1 MVERIIELSVRHK
14 WVVFGAMLVLALFAA
29 ESARKT
35 PLDALPDLSDP
46 QVIVYTEWMGRSPD
60 LVEDQITYPLVRA
73 LQSTPG
79 VQTVRGY
86 SMFGMSFTYAIFG
99 EGTDIYWA
107 RTRVLEQLGRVQQ
120 LLPPGLSPTPGPDA
134 SGVGWIYQ
142 YVLKD
147 GTGRMDLAELRA
159 LQDFT
164 VRPALQAVAGVAEVA
179 SLGGFE
185 RQYQIVID
193 PDQLVGFG
201 LTVTDITRSVRDA
214 NAEVGARVLELA
226 GREYVLRGRGYVKA
240 LKDLEQSVVAVGTGG
255 TPIRLGDVASVRY
268 GPEIRRGAADWNGTG
283 EAVGGIVVMR
293 IGSNALQVI
302 RALDSQI
309 ATLRLPDGVRLI
321 PTYDRSE
328 LILGSVE
335 TLTDTLIQQAIIVT
349 IICLVFLFHARS
361 ALVVMIVLPLS
372 VLLSF
377 IAIRYL
383 GLSSNIMSLGGI
395 AIAIGELADAAIVL
409 IENAHVRL
417 ATAPAGADR
426 QRIIVDACKEV
437 GRPIF
442 FSLLLITV
450 SFLPIFTLTGQAG
463 RLFMPL
469 AYTKTFAMFA
479 AAMLSITL
487 APPLIVLL
495 LRGRFRTEATNPV
508 SRLLTAA
515 YRPIAVLVVR
525 FRIVVVAAAVLL
537 MIATVPTFHR
547 LGSEFM
553 PPLDEGSLLVM
564 PTTFPGI
571 AIEEARRAMT
581 AQNRII
587 MRFPEI
593 ASVHGKA
600 GRAETATDPAQLDMI
615 ESVIT
620 LRPRPDWPTRYT
632 PRWYSTIAPDWAKRG
647 LRRVWPEQQAR
658 TLAELSRDLDAALR
672 MPGYQMAIAPP
683 IRTRIDMLTTGV
695 RTPVGIKVF
704 GEELE
709 EIERISVSLEGLL
722 RQVPGVRSTFAERQ
736 TGREYIDIIPDREAI
751 ARYGLTVRDVQ
762 DVVEAAV
769 GGMSVSTAIA
779 GRARFSINLRYAADQ
794 RSDPQAL
801 RRILVPVQAT
811 GSVAD
816 LSGANAGAGAS
827 TQASGM
833 GGASRGASTGG
844 GMGSM
849 GGGGG
854 QVGVRSGGAA
864 AGLAP
869 PPMGGL
875 SVSPDLMEQ
884 WRQPGAAVPL
894 GELADVRVTTGPPM
908 IKDENGVL
916 VGYVFADIDQ
926 TQRDLGGWV
935 DDAKTIV
942 ASQLA
947 LPPGYRLQ
955 WTGQYEFLA
964 EMEARLRDVIPLTLV
979 LVVALLYLSMRGWPQ
994 TLLVLS
1000 SLPFAVAGSVWLLAF
1015 MDYNLS
1021 TAVWVGLIAVAGV
1034 AAETGIVMVVYLDEA
1049 FERYLRE
1056 GRIRTPADVDAAVV
1070 EGAAAR
1076 VRPLIMT
1083 VATTVLGLLP
1093 LLWEAGVGADVSART
1108 AAPVVGGLWSC
1119 MFLTLL
1125 VLPAAYA
1132 MWRRHQVRVTT
1143 AVSVPHDAVT
1153 TSNRASLHCRIIG
1166 YSRLTFPGHAV
1177 PDRMIELRSARVFN
1191 VARRPSHPPHG
1202 RIHDGE
1208 SQGFHGSKGSSRA
1221 GLRTLHGHRARG
1233 GACLGDQGDRRLVSW
1248 FVQPGLS
1255 MDRDP

>member
-1 MVERIIELSVRHK
+1 MVERIIEWSVRYK
-14 WVVFGAMLVLALFAA
+14 WVVFVASFALALFAA
-29 ESARKT
+29 DSVRKT
-35 PLDALPDLSDP
+35 PLDALPDISDP
-46 QVIVYTEWMGRSPD
+46 QVIIYTEWMGRSPD

-86 SMFGMSFTYAIFG
+86 SMFGMSFTYALFG

-120 LLPPGLSPTPGPDA
+120 LLPPGVSPTLGPDA
-134 SGVGWIYQ
+134 SGVGWVYQ

-147 GTGRMDLAELRA
+147 STGRMDLAELRA

-193 PDQLVGFG
+193 PDRLVGFG

-240 LKDLEQSVVAVGTGG
+240 LADLEQSVVAVGAGG
-255 TPIRLGDVASVRY
+255 TPIRLGDVARLRY

-302 RALDSQI
+302 RALQAEM

-377 IAIRYL
+377 IGIRYL

-417 ATAPAGADR
+417 AAAPPGSDR

-442 FSLLLITV
+442 FSLLLITI
-450 SFLPIFTLTGQAG
+450 SFLPIFTLAGQAG

-487 APPLIVLL
+487 TPPLMVLL
-495 LRGRFRTEATNPV
+495 LKGRFRTEATNPV
-508 SRLLTAA
+508 SRLLSAV

-525 FRIVVVAAAVLL
+525 FRILVVAAAAVL
-537 MIATVPTFHR
+537 MIATVPTFQR

-571 AIEEARRAMT
+571 AIEEARRALT

-593 ASVHGKA
+593 ASVHGKV

-615 ESVIT
+615 ESVIA
-620 LRPRPDWPTRYT
+620 LRPRADWPTRYT
-632 PRWYSTIAPDWAKRG
+632 PRWYSTTAPDWVKRG
-647 LRRVWPEQQAR
+647 LRRLWPEQQAR
-658 TLAELSRDLDAALR
+658 TLAELSRDLDTALR
-672 MPGYQMAIAPP
+672 MPGYQMAISPP

-704 GEELE
+704 GEDLK

-722 RQVPGVRSTFAERQ
+722 RQVPGTRSTFAERQ
-736 TGREYIDIIPDREAI
+736 TGREYVDIVPNREAI

-769 GGMSVSTAIA
+769 GGMPISTAIA
-779 GRARFSINLRYAADQ
+779 GRARFSINLRYAADR

-801 RRILVPVQAT
+801 RRILVPVQVT

-816 LSGANAGAGAS
+816 VAGANTGAGA
-827 TQASGM
+827 TVQAGGMVASGAT
-833 GGASRGASTGG
+833 GGGG

-849 GGGGG
+849 GGGGQPG
-854 QVGVRSGGAA
+854 IRGSSASASLAA
-864 AGLAP
+864 P
-869 PPMGGL
+869 SMGGL

-884 WRQPGAAVPL
+884 GRQPGAAVPL

-935 DDAKTIV
+935 NDAKAVV
-942 ASQLA
+942 ASQLT
-947 LPPGYRLQ
+947 LPAGYRLQ

-964 EMEARLRDVIPLTLV
+964 QMEARLRYVIPLTLV

-994 TLLVLS
+994 TFLVLS

-1015 MDYNLS
+1015 MHYNLS

-1049 FERYLRE
+1049 FARYMRE
-1056 GRIRTPADVDAAVV
+1056 GRIQTPADVDAAVV

-1076 VRPLIMT
+1076 VRPLVMT
-1083 VATTVLGLLP
+1083 VATTVLGLMP
-1093 LLWEAGVGADVSART
+1093 LLWESGVGADVSART

-1119 MFLTLL
+1119 MLLTLL

-1132 MWRRHQVRVTT
+1132 MWRRHQVRVAM
-1143 AVSVPHDAVT
+1143 AVRLPDDAVT
-1153 TSNRASLHCRIIG
+1153 TSEG
-1166 YSRLTFPGHAV
+1166 PV
-1177 PDRMIELRSARVFN
+1177 
-1191 VARRPSHPPHG
+1191 
-1202 RIHDGE
+1202 
-1208 SQGFHGSKGSSRA
+1208 
-1221 GLRTLHGHRARG
+1221 
-1233 GACLGDQGDRRLVSW
+1233 
-1248 FVQPGLS
+1248 
-1255 MDRDP
+1255 

>member
-1 MVERIIELSVRHK
+1 MVEHIIELSVRHR
-14 WVVFGAMLVLALFAA
+14 WVVFGAVLVLALFAVD
-29 ESARKT
+29 SARKT
-35 PLDALPDLSDP
+35 PLDALPDISDP
-46 QVIVYTEWMGRSPD
+46 QVIIYTEWMGRSPD

-86 SMFGMSFTYAIFG
+86 SMFGMSFTYALFD

-120 LLPPGLSPTPGPDA
+120 QLPPGVSPTLGPDA
-134 SGVGWIYQ
+134 SGVGWVYQ
-142 YVLKD
+142 YVLRD
-147 GTGRMDLAELRA
+147 STGQMDLAQLRA

-193 PDQLVGFG
+193 PDRLVGFG

-226 GREYVLRGRGYVKA
+226 GREYVLRGRGYVKTLA
-240 LKDLEQSVVAVGTGG
+240 DLEQSVVAVGPGG
-255 TPIRLGDVASVRY
+255 TPVRLGDVASVRF

-302 RALDSQI
+302 HALESEI

-328 LILGSVE
+328 LILGAVD
-335 TLTDTLIQQAIIVT
+335 TLTSTLVQQAIVVT

-372 VLLSF
+372 VLFSF

-395 AIAIGELADAAIVL
+395 AIAIGELADAVIVL

-417 ATAPAGADR
+417 AAAPPGEDR
-426 QRIIVDACKEV
+426 KRIIVDACKEV

-442 FSLLLITV
+442 FSLLLITI
-450 SFLPIFTLTGQAG
+450 SFLPIFTLAGQAG
-463 RLFMPL
+463 RLFTPL
-469 AYTKTFAMFA
+469 AYTKTFAMLA
-479 AAMLSITL
+479 AAILSITL
-487 APPLIVLL
+487 APPLMVLL

-508 SRLLTAA
+508 SRILGAV

-525 FRIVVVAAAVLL
+525 FRILVVVGAAIL
-537 MIATVPTFHR
+537 MLATVPVFER

-553 PPLDEGSLLVM
+553 PPLDEGTLLVM

-571 AIEEARRAMT
+571 AIEEARRALT
-581 AQNRII
+581 AQDRII
-587 MRFPEI
+587 MRFGEV

-615 ESVIT
+615 ESVIA
-620 LRPRPDWPTRYT
+620 LRPRDEWPTRYT
-632 PRWYSTIAPDWAKRG
+632 PRWHSTSAPEWAKRG
-647 LRRVWPEQQAR
+647 LRRVWPEHQAR

-704 GEELE
+704 GEDLN
-709 EIERISVSLEGLL
+709 EIERISIALEGML
-722 RQVPGVRSTFAERQ
+722 RQVPGTRSTFAERQ
-736 TGREYIDIIPDREAI
+736 TGREYVDIVPNREAI

-769 GGMSVSTAIA
+769 GGMPVSTAIA
-779 GRARFSINLRYAADQ
+779 GRARFSINLRYAADE

-801 RRILVPVQAT
+801 RRILVPVQVT
-811 GSVAD
+811 GSVTNA
-816 LSGANAGAGAS
+816 GGGNAGAGTSAAAGGMV
-827 TQASGM
+827 TFNAGGTGGMGAM
-833 GGASRGASTGG
+833 GGAGLSGMAASGGASTT
-844 GMGSM
+844 
-849 GGGGG
+849 
-854 QVGVRSGGAA
+854 
-864 AGLAP
+864 LAV
-869 PPMGGL
+869 PPMG
-875 SVSPDLMEQ
+875 SPSAPQDLMER

-926 TQRDLGGWV
+926 TERDLGGWV
-935 DDAKTIV
+935 DDAKALV
-942 ASQLA
+942 SSQLS
-947 LPPGYRLQ
+947 LPAGYRLQ

-964 EMEARLRDVIPLTLV
+964 EMEARLRYVIPLTLV
-979 LVVALLYLSMRGWPQ
+979 LVVLLLYLSMRGWPQ
-994 TLLVLS
+994 TFLVLS

-1049 FERYLRE
+1049 FTRYMRE
-1056 GRIRTPADVDAAVV
+1056 GRIQTPEDVDAAVV
-1070 EGAAAR
+1070 EGASAR
-1076 VRPLIMT
+1076 VRPLVMT

-1119 MFLTLL
+1119 MLLTLL

-1132 MWRRHQVRVTT
+1132 MWRRHQVRV
-1143 AVSVPHDAVT
+1143 ANAPAWRLNAAA
-1153 TSNRASLHCRIIG
+1153 TS
-1166 YSRLTFPGHAV
+1166 
-1177 PDRMIELRSARVFN
+1177 E
-1191 VARRPSHPPHG
+1191 
-1202 RIHDGE
+1202 
-1208 SQGFHGSKGSSRA
+1208 
-1221 GLRTLHGHRARG
+1221 G
-1233 GACLGDQGDRRLVSW
+1233 G
-1248 FVQPGLS
+1248 P
-1255 MDRDP
+1255 

>member
-1 MVERIIELSVRHK
+1 MVERIIELSVRHR
-14 WVVFGAMLVLALFAA
+14 WAVFGVVVVLAFWAVD
-29 ESARKT
+29 SVRKT

-46 QVIVYTEWMGRSPD
+46 QVIIYTEWMGRSPD

-79 VQTVRGY
+79 VATVRGY

-99 EGTDIYWA
+99 DGTDIYWA

-120 LLPPGLSPTPGPDA
+120 LLPPSVSPTLGPDA
-134 SGVGWIYQ
+134 SGVGWVYQ

-147 GTGRMDLAELRA
+147 SSGRMDLAELRA

-193 PDQLVGFG
+193 SDRLVGFG
-201 LTVTDITRSVRDA
+201 LTLTDLTRSVRDA

-226 GREYVLRGRGYVKA
+226 GREYVLRGRGYVKE
-240 LKDLEQSVVAVGTGG
+240 LKDLEQSVVTVGAGG
-255 TPIRLGDVASVRY
+255 TPIRLGDVASVGY

-302 RALDSQI
+302 QALETEIS
-309 ATLRLPDGVRLI
+309 TLRLPEGVRLI

-328 LILGSVE
+328 LILGSVN
-335 TLTDTLIQQAIIVT
+335 TLKNTLIQQAIIVT
-349 IICLVFLFHARS
+349 FICLVFLFHARS
-361 ALVVMIVLPLS
+361 ALIVMIVLPLS

-395 AIAIGELADAAIVL
+395 AIAIGELADAVIVL

-417 ATAPAGADR
+417 AAASPGTDR
-426 QRIIVDACKEV
+426 QQVIVEACKEV

-442 FSLLLITV
+442 FSLMLITV
-450 SFLPIFTLTGQAG
+450 SFLPIFTLAGQAG
-463 RLFMPL
+463 KLFTPL

-479 AAMLSITL
+479 AAILSITL
-487 APPLIVLL
+487 APPLMVLL
-495 LRGRFRTEATNPV
+495 LKGRFRTEANNPV
-508 SRLLTAA
+508 SRILSAV

-525 FRIVVVAAAVLL
+525 FRILVVAATVLL
-537 MIATVPTFHR
+537 MIATVPVFQR

-571 AIEEARRAMT
+571 AIEEARRALT
-581 AQNRII
+581 AQDRII
-587 MRFPEI
+587 MRFSEI

-615 ESVIT
+615 ESVIA
-620 LRPRPDWPTRYT
+620 LHPRGEWPTHYT
-632 PRWYSTIAPDWAKRG
+632 PRWYSARAPDWAKRV
-647 LRRVWPEQQAR
+647 LRRMWPEQQAR
-658 TLAELSRDLDAALR
+658 TLAELSRDLGAALQ

-683 IRTRIDMLTTGV
+683 IRTRIDMLSTGV

-704 GEELE
+704 GEELK
-709 EIERISVSLEGLL
+709 EIERISVDLEGIL
-722 RQVPGVRSTFAERQ
+722 RQVPGTRSTFAERQ
-736 TGREYIDIIPDREAI
+736 TGREYVDIVPNREAI

-769 GGMSVSTAIA
+769 GGMPVSTVIA
-779 GRARFSINLRYAADQ
+779 GRARFSINVRYAADQ

-801 RRILVPVQAT
+801 RRILLPVQST
-811 GSVAD
+811 GSVTDYA
-816 LSGANAGAGAS
+816 GRNAGAGAS
-827 TQASGM
+827 AQGAGM
-833 GGASRGASTGG
+833 VPS
-844 GMGSM
+844 
-849 GGGGG
+849 GGGGAG
-854 QVGVRSGGAA
+854 RGMGAIGGSSGRQPGMAGSGGTSADLAA
-864 AGLAP
+864 T
-869 PPMGGL
+869 PMGSL
-875 SVSPDLMEQ
+875 STSPDFMEQ

-894 GELADVRVTTGPPM
+894 GQLADVRVTTGPPM

-926 TQRDLGGWV
+926 TERDLGGWV
-935 DDAKTIV
+935 DDAKALV
-942 ASQLA
+942 ASQLT
-947 LPPGYRLQ
+947 LPAAYRLQ

-964 EMEARLRDVIPLTLV
+964 EMETRLRYVIPLTLV
-979 LVVALLYLSMRGWPQ
+979 LVVALLYLSTRGWPQ
-994 TLLVLS
+994 TFLVLC

-1021 TAVWVGLIAVAGV
+1021 TAVWVGIIAVAGV

-1049 FERYLRE
+1049 FTRYMRE
-1056 GRIRTPADVDAAVV
+1056 GRIQAPEDVDAAVV

-1076 VRPLIMT
+1076 VRPLVMT

-1093 LLWEAGVGADVSART
+1093 LLWESGVGADVSART

-1119 MFLTLL
+1119 MVLTLL

-1132 MWRRHQVRVTT
+1132 MWRRHQVHL
-1143 AVSVPHDAVT
+1143 AAAASVSDRNAA
-1153 TSNRASLHCRIIG
+1153 ASG
-1166 YSRLTFPGHAV
+1166 
-1177 PDRMIELRSARVFN
+1177 
-1191 VARRPSHPPHG
+1191 VA
-1202 RIHDGE
+1202 
-1208 SQGFHGSKGSSRA
+1208 
-1221 GLRTLHGHRARG
+1221 
-1233 GACLGDQGDRRLVSW
+1233 
-1248 FVQPGLS
+1248 
-1255 MDRDP
+1255 

>member
-1 MVERIIELSVRHK
+1 MVERVIELSVRYK
-14 WVVFGAMLVLALFAA
+14 WVVFGAVLALALFAVD
-29 ESARKT
+29 SVRKT

-86 SMFGMSFTYAIFG
+86 SMFGMSFTYALFA

-120 LLPPGLSPTPGPDA
+120 LLPQGVSPTLGPDA

-147 GTGRMDLAELRA
+147 TSGRLDLAELRT

-164 VRPALQAVAGVAEVA
+164 VRPALQAVLGVAEVA

-193 PDQLVGFG
+193 PDRLVGFG

-226 GREYVLRGRGYVKA
+226 GREYVLRGRGYVKDLA
-240 LKDLEQSVVAVGTGG
+240 DLEQSVVTVGAGG
-255 TPIRLGDVASVRY
+255 TPVRLRDVATVRY
-268 GPEIRRGAADWNGTG
+268 GPEIRRGAADFNGTG

-302 RALDSQI
+302 QAVKQQI
-309 ATLRLPDGVRLI
+309 ATMRLPEGVELI

-328 LILGSVE
+328 LIVGSIA
-335 TLTDTLIQQAIIVT
+335 TLKDTLIQQAVIVT

-361 ALVVMIVLPLS
+361 ALVVMFVLPLS

-417 ATAPAGADR
+417 AAAPPGADR
-426 QRIIVDACKEV
+426 KRIIVDACKEV

-442 FSLLLITV
+442 FSLLLITI
-450 SFLPIFTLTGQAG
+450 SFLPIFTLAGQAG
-463 RLFMPL
+463 RLFTPL

-479 AAMLSITL
+479 AAILSITL
-487 APPLIVLL
+487 APPLMVLL
-495 LRGRFRTEATNPV
+495 LKGRFRTEATNPV
-508 SRLLTAA
+508 SRVLVAI
-515 YRPIAVLVVR
+515 YRPLAV
-525 FRIVVVAAAVLL
+525 RIVRYRGMVVAAAAAL
-537 MIATVPTFHR
+537 MIATVPVFQR

-553 PPLDEGSLLVM
+553 PPLDEGTLLVM

-571 AIEEARRAMT
+571 AIEEARRALQR
-581 AQNRII
+581 QNQTIKS
-587 MRFPEI
+587 FAEVS
-593 ASVHGKA
+593 SVHGKA

-615 ESVIT
+615 ETVIT
-620 LRPRPDWPTRYT
+620 LRPHDHWPTRYT
-632 PRWYSTIAPDWAKRG
+632 PRWYSGWVPEWMKSV
-647 LRRVWPEQQAR
+647 LRPVWPEERAR
-658 TLAELSRDLDAALR
+658 TLAELSRDMDAALR

-704 GEELE
+704 GEDLN
-709 EIERISVSLEGLL
+709 EIERISIALEGVL
-722 RQVPGVRSTFAERQ
+722 RQVPGTRSTFAERQ
-736 TGREYIDIIPDREAI
+736 TGREYVDIVPNREAI

-762 DVVEAAV
+762 DVIEAAV
-769 GGMSVSTAIA
+769 GGMPVSTAIA
-779 GRARFSINLRYAADQ
+779 GRARFSINLRYAADR

-801 RRILVPVQAT
+801 RRILVPVQST
-811 GSVAD
+811 GGVSD
-816 LSGANAGAGAS
+816 FGGANVG
-827 TQASGM
+827 
-833 GGASRGASTGG
+833 GGASLRSNGMVTSSSAAAGG
-844 GMGSM
+844 GMGET
-849 GGGGG
+849 GGG
-854 QVGVRSGGAA
+854 RSSAPMTSSGAMSAAQQALPMGAA
-864 AGLAP
+864 PGSL
-869 PPMGGL
+869 
-875 SVSPDLMEQ
+875 DLLEQ
-884 WRQPGAAVPL
+884 YRQPGAAVPL
-894 GELADVRVTTGPPM
+894 GELADVRVVTGPPM

-916 VGYVFADIDQ
+916 VGYVFADIDA

-935 DDAKTIV
+935 DDAKTLV
-942 ASQLA
+942 AAQLK
-947 LPPGYRLQ
+947 LPTGYRLQ

-964 EMEARLRDVIPLTLV
+964 QMEERLRYIIPLTLV
-979 LVVALLYLSMRGWPQ
+979 LVIALLYMSMRGWPQ

-1000 SLPFAVAGSVWLLAF
+1000 SLPFAVAGSIWLLAF
-1015 MDYNLS
+1015 MHYNLS

-1049 FERYLRE
+1049 FERYMRE
-1056 GRIRTPADVDAAVV
+1056 GRIQKPEDVDAAVV
-1070 EGAAAR
+1070 EGASAR
-1076 VRPLIMT
+1076 VRPLLMT

-1125 VLPAAYA
+1125 VLPAAYTI
-1132 MWRRHQVRVTT
+1132 WRRHDVRATV
-1143 AVSVPHDAVT
+1143 AVSIAQ
-1153 TSNRASLHCRIIG
+1153 
-1166 YSRLTFPGHAV
+1166 
-1177 PDRMIELRSARVFN
+1177 E
-1191 VARRPSHPPHG
+1191 VAAPT
-1202 RIHDGE
+1202 E
-1208 SQGFHGSKGSSRA
+1208 
-1221 GLRTLHGHRARG
+1221 
-1233 GACLGDQGDRRLVSW
+1233 GAA
-1248 FVQPGLS
+1248 
-1255 MDRDP
+1255 

>member
-1 MVERIIELSVRHK
+1 MVECIIELSVRHK
-14 WVVFGAMLVLALFAA
+14 WVVFGAVLVLALFAA
-29 ESARKT
+29 DSARKT
-35 PLDALPDLSDP
+35 PLDALPDISDP
-46 QVIVYTEWMGRSPD
+46 QVIIYTEWMGRSPD

-79 VQTVRGY
+79 VRTVRGY
-86 SMFGMSFTYAIFG
+86 SMFGMSFTYALFG

-120 LLPPGLSPTPGPDA
+120 LLPPGVSPTLGPDA
-134 SGVGWIYQ
+134 SGVGWVYQ

-147 GTGRMDLAELRA
+147 SSGRMDLAELRA

-193 PDQLVGFG
+193 PDKLVGFG

-240 LKDLEQSVVAVGTGG
+240 LKDLEQSVVTVGPGG
-255 TPIRLGDVASVRY
+255 TPIRLGDVASVGY

-302 RALDSQI
+302 RALEAEI

-321 PTYDRSE
+321 PTYNRSE

-349 IICLVFLFHARS
+349 IICLIFLFHARS

-372 VLLSF
+372 VLMSF
-377 IAIRYL
+377 IGIRYL

-395 AIAIGELADAAIVL
+395 AIAIGELGDAVIVL
-409 IENAHVRL
+409 IENAHVRI
-417 ATAPAGADR
+417 AVAPPGSDR

-442 FSLLLITV
+442 FSLLLITI
-450 SFLPIFTLTGQAG
+450 SFLPIFTLAGQAG

-487 APPLIVLL
+487 APPLMVLL
-495 LRGRFRTEATNPV
+495 LKGRFRTEATNPV
-508 SRLLTAA
+508 SRLLSAV

-525 FRIVVVAAAVLL
+525 FRILVVAVAAVLML
-537 MIATVPTFHR
+537 ATVPTFQR

-571 AIEEARRAMT
+571 AIEEARRALT
-581 AQNRII
+581 AQDRII
-587 MRFPEI
+587 MRFREI

-615 ESVIT
+615 ESVIA
-620 LRPRPDWPTRYT
+620 LRPRTDWPTRYT
-632 PRWYSTIAPDWAKRG
+632 PRWYSTTAPDWAKRS
-647 LRRVWPEQQAR
+647 LRRVWPEQQPR
-658 TLAELSRDLDAALR
+658 TLAELSRDLDTALR

-704 GEELE
+704 GEDLK
-709 EIERISVSLEGLL
+709 EIERISIALEGML
-722 RQVPGVRSTFAERQ
+722 RQVPGTRSTFAERQ
-736 TGREYIDIIPDREAI
+736 TGREYVDLVPNREAI
-751 ARYGLTVRDVQ
+751 GRYGLTVRDVQ

-769 GGMSVSTAIA
+769 GGMPVSTAIA

-811 GSVAD
+811 GSVTD
-816 LSGANAGAGAS
+816 FGGGNAGAGTSAQAGGLVAS
-827 TQASGM
+827 STT
-833 GGASRGASTGG
+833 GAGG

-849 GGGGG
+849 GSGGG
-854 QVGVRSGGAA
+854 QSALSASGGTSGILAA
-864 AGLAP
+864 
-869 PPMGGL
+869 PPMGGF
-875 SVSPDLMEQ
+875 SASPDWMEQ

-894 GELADVRVTTGPPM
+894 GQLADVRVTTGPPM

-935 DDAKTIV
+935 DDAKAVV
-942 ASQLA
+942 ASQLS
-947 LPPGYRLQ
+947 LPAGYRLQ

-964 EMEARLRDVIPLTLV
+964 AMEARLRYVIPLTLI
-979 LVVALLYLSMRGWPQ
+979 LVIVLLYLSMRGWPQ
-994 TLLVLS
+994 TFLVLS

-1015 MDYNLS
+1015 MHYNLS

-1049 FERYLRE
+1049 FARYMRE
-1056 GRIRTPADVDAAVV
+1056 GRIQTPADVDAAVV
-1070 EGAAAR
+1070 EGASAR

-1093 LLWEAGVGADVSART
+1093 LLWESGVGADVSART

-1132 MWRRHQVRVTT
+1132 MWRRHQVRVGM
-1143 AVSVPHDAVT
+1143 AVS
-1153 TSNRASLHCRIIG
+1153 I
-1166 YSRLTFPGHAV
+1166 PGDVAAKS
-1177 PDRMIELRSARVFN
+1177 SA
-1191 VARRPSHPPHG
+1191 
-1202 RIHDGE
+1202 
-1208 SQGFHGSKGSSRA
+1208 
-1221 GLRTLHGHRARG
+1221 
-1233 GACLGDQGDRRLVSW
+1233 GAA
-1248 FVQPGLS
+1248 
-1255 MDRDP
+1255 

>member
-14 WVVFGAMLVLALFAA
+14 WVVFGAVFALALFAA
-29 ESARKT
+29 DAMRRT

-79 VQTVRGY
+79 VRTVRGY
-86 SMFGMSFTYAIFG
+86 SMFGMSFTYALFD
-99 EGTDIYWA
+99 EGTDVYWA

-120 LLPPGLSPTPGPDA
+120 LLPPGVSPTLGPDA
-134 SGVGWIYQ
+134 SGVGWVYQ

-147 GTGRMDLAELRA
+147 RTGRMDLAELRA

-185 RQYQIVID
+185 RQYQIVVD
-193 PDQLVGFG
+193 PDRLVGFG

-226 GREYVLRGRGYVKA
+226 GREYVLRGRGYVRDLA
-240 LKDLEQSVVAVGTGG
+240 DLEQSVVTVGAGG
-255 TPIRLGDVASVRY
+255 TPVRLGDVAVVRY
-268 GPEIRRGAADWNGTG
+268 GPEIRRGAADFNGTG

-302 RALDSQI
+302 EAVQREI
-309 ATLRLPDGVRLI
+309 ATLRLPDGVQLI

-328 LILGSVE
+328 LILGSID
-335 TLTDTLIQQAIIVT
+335 TLKNTLIQQAVIVT

-361 ALVVMIVLPLS
+361 ALVVMVVLPLS
-372 VLLSF
+372 VLFSF

-417 ATAPAGADR
+417 AAAPPGADR
-426 QRIIVDACKEV
+426 KPIIVQACKEV

-479 AAMLSITL
+479 AAILSITL
-487 APPLIVLL
+487 APPLMVLL
-495 LRGRFRTEATNPV
+495 LRGRFRTEETNPV
-508 SRLLTAA
+508 SRLLGAI
-515 YRPIAVLVVR
+515 YRPVAVLIVRYRVLVVG
-525 FRIVVVAAAVLL
+525 AAAVL
-537 MIATVPTFHR
+537 MIATVPVFQR

-564 PTTFPGI
+564 PTTFAGI
-571 AIEEARRAMT
+571 SIEEARRAMQRQHQT
-581 AQNRII
+581 I
-587 MRFPEI
+587 MGFPEI

-620 LRPRPDWPTRYT
+620 LRPRNQWPARHTH
-632 PRWYSTIAPDWAKRG
+632 RWYSGVAPAWLKRPLG
-647 LRRVWPEQQAR
+647 VVWPEDRSR
-658 TLAELSRDLDAALR
+658 TLAELSRDLDAQLR
-672 MPGYQMAIAPP
+672 TPGYQLAMAPP

-704 GEELE
+704 GEDLN
-709 EIERISVSLEGLL
+709 EIERVSIALEGML
-722 RQVPGVRSTFAERQ
+722 RQVPGTRSTFAERQ
-736 TGREYIDIIPDREAI
+736 TGREYVDIIPNREAI

-762 DVVEAAV
+762 DVIEAAV
-769 GGMSVSTAIA
+769 GGMQVSTAIA
-779 GRARFSINLRYAADQ
+779 GRARFSINVRYAADR

-801 RRILVPVQAT
+801 RRILVPVQSSA
-811 GSVAD
+811 SVMDFGGAG
-816 LSGANAGAGAS
+816 SGAGSSAPSDSMRGSAGPRAA
-827 TQASGM
+827 
-833 GGASRGASTGG
+833 GG

-849 GGGGG
+849 GGGARTG
-854 QVGVRSGGAA
+854 RSPSGAGA
-864 AGLAP
+864 VTQGALL
-869 PPMGGL
+869 MGDAQT
-875 SVSPDLMEQ
+875 SPDLLEQ
-884 WRQPGAAVPL
+884 WRQPGAAIPL
-894 GELADVRVTTGPPM
+894 GELADIRVVTGPPM

-916 VGYVFADIDQ
+916 VGYVFADIDP
-926 TQRDLGGWV
+926 TTRDLGGWV
-935 DDAKTIV
+935 NDAKAVV
-942 ASQLA
+942 ASQLR
-947 LPPGYRLQ
+947 LPAGYRLQ
-955 WTGQYEFLA
+955 WTGQYEFL
-964 EMEARLRDVIPLTLV
+964 EQMETRLRYIVPLTLV
-979 LVVALLYLSMRGWPQ
+979 LVVGLLYLSVRGWPQ
-994 TLLVLS
+994 TFLVLA
-1000 SLPFAVAGSVWLLAF
+1000 SLPFAIAGSVWLLAF
-1015 MDYNLS
+1015 MNYNLS

-1049 FERYLRE
+1049 FDRHMRD
-1056 GRIRTPADVDAAVV
+1056 GRIQTPEDVDAAVV
-1070 EGAAAR
+1070 EGASAR
-1076 VRPLIMT
+1076 VRPLVMT

-1093 LLWEAGVGADVSART
+1093 LLWESGVGADVSART

-1119 MFLTLL
+1119 MLLTLL

-1132 MWRRHQVRVTT
+1132 MWRRHQVRV
-1143 AVSVPHDAVT
+1143 ANRVPLLHDGAVT
-1153 TSNRASLHCRIIG
+1153 AEG
-1166 YSRLTFPGHAV
+1166 AV
-1177 PDRMIELRSARVFN
+1177 
-1191 VARRPSHPPHG
+1191 
-1202 RIHDGE
+1202 
-1208 SQGFHGSKGSSRA
+1208 
-1221 GLRTLHGHRARG
+1221 
-1233 GACLGDQGDRRLVSW
+1233 
-1248 FVQPGLS
+1248 
-1255 MDRDP
+1255 

>member
-1 MVERIIELSVRHK
+1 MVERIIELSVRHT
-14 WVVFGAMLVLALFAA
+14 WAVFAAVFALALFAVD
-29 ESARKT
+29 SVRKT

-86 SMFGMSFTYAIFG
+86 SMFGMSFTYALFD
-99 EGTDIYWA
+99 EGADIYWA

-120 LLPPGLSPTPGPDA
+120 QLPQGVSPTLGPDA

-147 GTGRMDLAELRA
+147 STGRMDLAELRA

-185 RQYQIVID
+185 RQYQIVVD
-193 PDQLVGFG
+193 PDRLVGFG
-201 LTVTDITRSVRDA
+201 LTLTDLTRSVRDA

-226 GREYVLRGRGYVKA
+226 GREYVLRGRGYVKD
-240 LKDLEQSVVAVGTGG
+240 LEDLEQSVVTVGAGG
-255 TPIRLGDVASVRY
+255 TPIRLGDVATVRY
-268 GPEIRRGAADWNGTG
+268 GPEIRRGAADFNGTG

-302 RALDSQI
+302 DALKREI
-309 ATLRLPDGVRLI
+309 ASVRLPDGVRLI
-321 PTYDRSE
+321 PTYDRSD
-328 LILGSVE
+328 LILGSIA
-335 TLTDTLIQQAIIVT
+335 TLRDTLIQQAIIVT

-361 ALVVMIVLPLS
+361 ALVVMLVLPLS
-372 VLLSF
+372 VLFSF

-417 ATAPAGADR
+417 AAASPGEDR
-426 QRIIVDACKEV
+426 RRIIVDACKEV

-442 FSLLLITV
+442 FSLLLITI
-450 SFLPIFTLTGQAG
+450 SFLPIFTLAGQAG
-463 RLFMPL
+463 RLFTPL
-469 AYTKTFAMFA
+469 AYTKTFAMLA
-479 AAMLSITL
+479 AAILSITL
-487 APPLIVLL
+487 APPLMVLL
-495 LRGRFRTEATNPV
+495 LKGRFRTEATNPV
-508 SRLLTAA
+508 SRLLTAI
-515 YRPIAVLVVR
+515 YRPVAGVVVR
-525 FRIVVVAAAVLL
+525 YRVVVVAAAAAL
-537 MIATVPTFHR
+537 MLATVPLFQR

-571 AIEEARRAMT
+571 SIEEARRAMQRQHRT
-581 AQNRII
+581 I
-587 MRFPEI
+587 MSFDEV

-600 GRAETATDPAQLDMI
+600 GRAETATDPAQLDMN
-615 ESVIT
+615 ESVVT
-620 LRPRPDWPTRYT
+620 LRGRDEWPTRHAH
-632 PRWYSTIAPDWAKRG
+632 RWYSGFAPDWFRPLLATI
-647 LRRVWPEQQAR
+647 WPEARPR
-658 TLAELSRDLDAALR
+658 TLAELSRDMDAALR

-704 GEELE
+704 GDDLN
-709 EIERISVSLEGLL
+709 EIERISIALEGML
-722 RQVPGVRSTFAERQ
+722 RQVPGTRSTFAERQ
-736 TGREYIDIIPDREAI
+736 TGREYVDIVPDREAI

-769 GGMSVSTAIA
+769 GGMPVSTAIA
-779 GRARFSINLRYAADQ
+779 GRARFSINLRYGADR

-801 RRILVPVQAT
+801 RRILVPVQSTA
-811 GSVAD
+811 GVAEAGG
-816 LSGANAGAGAS
+816 LNAGAGAS
-827 TQASGM
+827 AQAGGMMTSAGAASG
-833 GGASRGASTGG
+833 GGI
-844 GMGSM
+844 GSM
-849 GGGGG
+849 GGGSASSAM
-854 QVGVRSGGAA
+854 RSAATTSGAQ
-864 AGLAP
+864 L
-869 PPMGGL
+869 PMGGGPQ
-875 SVSPDLMEQ
+875 SSPDLLDL

-894 GELADVRVTTGPPM
+894 GELADVRVVTGPPM

-935 DDAKTIV
+935 DDAKAVV
-942 ASQLA
+942 AARLT
-947 LPPGYRLQ
+947 LPAGYRLQ

-964 EMEARLRDVIPLTLV
+964 EMEARLRYIIPLTLL
-979 LVVALLYLSMRGWPQ
+979 LVVGLLYMSMRGWPQ
-994 TLLVLS
+994 TFLVLS
-1000 SLPFAVAGSVWLLAF
+1000 SLPFAVAGSIWLLAF

-1049 FERYLRE
+1049 FARYMAE
-1056 GRIRTPADVDAAVV
+1056 GRIRTPEDVDAAVI
-1070 EGAAAR
+1070 EGASAR
-1076 VRPLIMT
+1076 VRPLVMT

-1119 MFLTLL
+1119 MLLTLL
-1125 VLPAAYA
+1125 VLPAAYT
-1132 MWRRHQVRVTT
+1132 MWRRHQVRV
-1143 AVSVPHDAVT
+1143 AAPFFA
-1153 TSNRASLHCRIIG
+1153 
-1166 YSRLTFPGHAV
+1166 P
-1177 PDRMIELRSARVFN
+1177 E
-1191 VARRPSHPPHG
+1191 RPA
-1202 RIHDGE
+1202 E
-1208 SQGFHGSKGSSRA
+1208 SKR
-1221 GLRTLHGHRARG
+1221 
-1233 GACLGDQGDRRLVSW
+1233 
-1248 FVQPGLS
+1248 
-1255 MDRDP
+1255 